1 MTVGGDNRFDVAVI
15 GAGHN
20 GLACAA
26 LLAKAG
32 RKVIVLESRDRVG
45 GLAVGDPLGDF
56 DQCTGVWHDTSLL
69 RPRLVESLSLER
81 HGLSLVNTPAVFVPQ
96 SDGPGLLLY
105 RNPAIAATEIASH
118 SKVDADSYAR
128 YRAMIAKVQPI
139 ITRVLDRPPPDVTST
154 NMRDMLGLAADGWAL
169 RKLGRDAMF
178 ELLRIPPMCVADWLG
193 EWFES
198 ELLRCA
204 LAAPALIGSFSGPW
218 SPASAGL
225 LLRHEAMSGMACA
238 DGPGAVI
245 TALAS
250 AATQAGA
257 KIRTNAAVEQI
268 RVSNGAACGI
278 TLASGEKIDANI
290 VATSCDPK
298 TVFLKLIAG
307 RELPAQLEHDIAT
320 YRCTG
325 TTAKVDLL
333 LSSPLKFKCR
343 PEASFEHVRIA
354 ESIDDMERAFDA
366 VKYNRP
372 SETPILDI
380 YAPASNQSRVAQA
393 RGPSTQDDAHSD
405 QNRARKEA
413 DDVTKRTPS
422 KSPTSSGKGA
432 HYASII
438 AHFAP
443 YDLEGGWSD
452 TARENLGDAIIGALE
467 KHAPGATST
476 IQQRRV
482 LTPRDIEQTFNVWCG
497 HIHHGDPGLDQLVIR
512 PTLQTSR
519 YATPISGLYLCGSG
533 SHPGGGLTGGPGMLA
548 ADMIQHHD
556 ARRTR

>member
-1 MTVGGDNRFDVAVI
+1 MTVGGDNQFDVAVI

-45 GLAVGDPLGDF
+45 GLAVGDPLGEF
-56 DQCTGVWHDTSLL
+56 DQCAGVWHDTSLL
-69 RPRLVESLSLER
+69 RLRLVEALGLER
-81 HGLSLVNTPAVFVPQ
+81 HGLSLVKPPPVFVPQ
-96 SDGPGLLLY
+96 SDGPGLVLD
-105 RNPAIAATEIASH
+105 RDPAIAASEIATH
-118 SKVDADSYAR
+118 SKADADAYAR
-128 YRAMIAKVQPI
+128 FLAMIAKVQPI
-139 ITRVLDRPPPDVTST
+139 ISRVLDRPPPNVTST

-178 ELLRIPPMCVADWLG
+178 GLLRIPPMCVADWLG

-204 LAAPALIGSFSGPW
+204 LTAPALIGTFSGPW

-225 LLRHEAMSGMACA
+225 LLRHETMSGMACA

-250 AATQAGA
+250 AAKQAGA
-257 KIRTNAAVEQI
+257 QIRTNAAVEQI
-268 RVSNGAACGI
+268 RVSNGTARGI
-278 TLASGEKIDANI
+278 TLGSGEKIDARI
-290 VATSCDPK
+290 IATSCDPK

-307 RELPAQLEHDIAT
+307 RELPAQLEHDITT

-343 PEASFEHVRIA
+343 SDASFEHIRIG
-354 ESIDDMERAFDA
+354 ETIDDMERAFDT

-380 YAPASNQSRVAQA
+380 YAPATAAPQ
-393 RGPSTQDDAHSD
+393 SD

-413 DDVTKRTPS
+413 DNVTKSAPTA
-422 KSPTSSGKGA
+422 SPTSSGRGV

-443 YDLEGGWSD
+443 YDLKGGWTD
-452 TARENLGDAIIGALE
+452 TAREQLGDAIIGALE
-467 KHAPGATST
+467 KHAPGAASS

-482 LTPRDIEQTFNVWCG
+482 LTPRDIEQNFNVWGG

-533 SHPGGGLTGGPGMLA
+533 SHPGGGLTGGPGILA
-548 ADMIQHHD
+548 AQMIQHHD